1 MATTT
6 TIGNDGTIVP
16 VEDIQPYQCNCFD
29 DDKNRSPRRRRG
41 YIPYS
46 SIYESQDTFR
56 DSGYWIPGI
65 PIDAKISKVEKDT
78 SSSLHLTSP
87 YVYTIDLEHGKFVW
101 QVQKRYQDFSYL
113 SNRLLAHRAVER
125 IKAPVRRTH
134 RHLEQTV
141 NSLYGREHKDG
152 CPYKYSRDDVD
163 NARGSFC
170 EDSTSEVYQMSP
182 DIEFKEMS
190 LADAAKQEIVTLPP
204 RRESEDNEDQANPID
219 LNVTHKSGHLPHF
232 PMVPDSMIDDVQIV
246 DRKQRLEHW
255 LKAVLEIAVNRNY
268 HETAEFLE
276 ISRYSFINEIGGKH
290 REGKVKKRPGGG
302 RVYVGM
308 KQCCFRYF
316 LPWGKRWL
324 IIKDTYCCYMNP
336 STEQIR
342 QVLLIDEHFEI
353 NPKDMDDIKKR
364 EFVIANSQHVLH
376 LKCKY
381 EIQAELWQKK
391 LESVCLTT
399 GQIWLQQKRFGASF
413 PERENALC
421 EWFVDARAYYEKAA
435 SFMEMAREEIFIAD
449 WWLSPEIYM
458 KRPMAEANKWRLDVL
473 LKRIAERGVRIF
485 VLLYKEVEMA
495 LGLNSMYTK
504 RTLQGLHPNI
514 KVMRHPD
521 HYVTQGTFM
530 WAHHE
535 KLVIID
541 QLIAFVGGVD
551 LCYGRWDDQRHVLTD
566 LGSIQL
572 TPRPDEEFTMTNG
585 LVQAVGAATSS
596 LVNDA
601 RDNNKHQKI
610 EKKAEENGS
619 HEVVKQ
625 NINDKVDVI
634 NDEVVV
640 LKEEDED
647 KPPKTSGGSRMKQKF
662 GKVLKMKK
670 LQSDGKEKTAAAEP
684 FEDVKLDEE
693 QQKSISATPEPGT
706 PSTPVGAAHNAIKIW
721 QRKKRPEPIDESFSR
736 ERIIRDT
743 LNSSNHKLPKGT
755 ARVNIS
761 AVKNPKSTAAA
772 RPSSSNP
779 LKATESRNSNVLR
792 KVIANLK
799 TTRAKKRWRY
809 ALETDDMNEEYMV
822 NYYRQQNEKV
832 DMSGL
837 EGAGKL
843 WPGKDYVNY
852 IHKDFVDVEDPFSDF
867 TDRYQVPRMP
877 WHDLHA
883 LTFGEVARDVARHF
897 IQRWNATKN
906 EKLKN
911 NTDYPFLIPKS
922 YDWTNVP
929 KVFQSENT
937 YTGNVQILRSVSNWS
952 ALIDK
957 NEASIQQAYLSLI
970 ANSKH
975 YVYIENQFFVSMINS
990 NDVSNEICRVIC
1002 DRIIKADRNGESF
1015 RLYIM
1020 VPLLPGFE
1028 GDIKNSQY
1036 SALLAVLH
1044 YTYLSISRGPHSLL
1058 ECLKQAGVEDP
1069 WKYISITGLRTH
1081 DELVGKL
1088 VTELIYVH
1096 CKLMIVDD
1104 LHTIIGSANIND
1116 RSQVGY
1122 RDSEVCLLMTDTE
1135 FVSGIMNG
1143 KPYKAGKFASSL
1155 RKRLMKEHLGLLEG
1169 VLHPA
1174 EPEYEINVDDPVADS
1189 FFVDVWGK
1197 IAVDNTKI
1205 YEEVFRVIP
1214 TDMVETFDEL
1224 RSWAKELPMSSY
1236 NPELAKQKL
1245 KHIIGN
1251 LVQFPTNFL
1260 LKENLSPQLTSKEG
1274 LVPSALFT

>member
-1 MATTT
+1 MATIT

-16 VEDIQPYQCNCFD
+16 VEENQPYHCNCFD

-56 DSGYWIPGI
+56 DSGYWIPEI

-78 SSSLHLTSP
+78 SSSMHLTSP
-87 YVYTIDLEHGKFVW
+87 YVYTIDLEHGKFSW

-141 NSLYGREHKDG
+141 NNLYGREHKDG
-152 CPYKYSRDDVD
+152 CPYKYSVDDID
-163 NARGSFC
+163 NTRGSFC
-170 EDSTSEVYQMSP
+170 EDSSSEVYQMSP

-190 LADAAKQEIVTLPP
+190 LADGAKQEIVTLPP
-204 RRESEDNEDQANPID
+204 RRESEDNEDADHHPIPD
-219 LNVTHKSGHLPHF
+219 PSVTPAHKRGHLPHF
-232 PMVPDSMIDDVQIV
+232 PRVPDSMIDDATIV
-246 DRKQRLEHW
+246 ERKQRLDDW

-290 REGKVKKRPGGG
+290 REGKVKKRPGG
-302 RVYVGM
+302 
-308 KQCCFRYF
+308 K
-316 LPWGKRWL
+316 WL

-336 STEQIR
+336 SNEQIR

-381 EIQAELWQKK
+381 EVQAELWQKK

-535 KLVIID
+535 KLIIID

-551 LCYGRWDDQRHVLTD
+551 LCYGRWDDHAHVLTD

-572 TPRPDEEFTMTNG
+572 SPRPDEEFTMTNG

-601 RDNNKHQKI
+601 TDNNKHQKD
-610 EKKAEENGS
+610 EKKPDENGS
-619 HEVVKQ
+619 RKTAKE
-625 NINDKVDVI
+625 NITKNDKGDAI
-634 NDEVVV
+634 NDEDKNDKGDAINDEEFV
-640 LKEEDED
+640 LKEDDED
-647 KPPKTSGGSRMKQKF
+647 KPSKSSGSRIKQKF

-670 LQSDGKEKTAAAEP
+670 LQSDGKEDRKGAEA

-693 QQKSISATPEPGT
+693 QQKNIKLDEEQQKSFSATPEPGT

-721 QRKKRPEPIDESFSR
+721 QRKKRHEPIDESFSR

-743 LNSSNHKLPKGT
+743 LNSSNRKLPKGT
-755 ARVNIS
+755 ARVN
-761 AVKNPKSTAAA
+761 KNPKSTAATA
-772 RPSSSNP
+772 ASGVVAGHSNKASSSNP

-843 WPGKDYVNY
+843 WPGKDYEY
-852 IHKDFVDVEDPFSDF
+852 F

-911 NTDYPFLIPKS
+911 NAAYPFLIPKS
-922 YDWTNVP
+922 YDWTKVP

-937 YTGNVQILRSVSNWS
+937 YTGNIQILRSVSNWS

-957 NEASIQQAYLSLI
+957 TEASIQQAYLSLI

-1245 KHIIGN
+1245 KHIVGN
-1251 LVQFPTNFL
+1251 LVQFPCNFL